1 MSQAVTEAE
10 KIRRLPW
17 LIGGDA
23 FNIMFVLLTFS
34 GSVFV
39 LFLDELGLNIRQIGF
54 MLALVPFAGVLAPL
68 VAPISTRFGYKR
80 IFVLMRAL
88 RNIPM
93 ALLLFTP
100 LVLQRYGQMGAF
112 RWVAGIIIV
121 FALMRA
127 IGETGSF
134 AWRKEIVPDSIRG
147 KFTAT
152 NSMVTTVAS
161 LIVVLAAGY
170 VLEAG
175 SGLPRF
181 SFLIGAGCV
190 FGLISVLF
198 FTRSPS
204 ENKSNRQPTDSNL
217 LQGMWEAMR
226 NRTFML
232 FLLVL
237 GLATIGGQSVIS
249 FIPLFMKDEVGL
261 TQGIIVLLSIGTYM
275 GALITSYFWGWAADR
290 YSSKPVMQASLI
302 LMLLLPISWLLLPRH
317 DPASVALAMAIAFIM
332 GIATLAWQI
341 SWIRYLYINA
351 VPAKNRS
358 AYLALYF
365 ACFSLAVGIGPL
377 VAGRLLTA
385 SAGIVTQ
392 QIWLFNIDVY
402 TPLFLLSGILII
414 ATLSLIPRLQTDA
427 NTVTFRRFAGM
438 FLRGN
443 PVRAMRLLVQYNQ
456 SGDEMTRVTMTEQ
469 MGDIGNLL
477 NAKELLEALEDPIFS
492 VRYEAIHS
500 IGRMPDNPE
509 LIEALVDVL
518 QGPEPEL
525 GMITA
530 RALGRIGDASAIP
543 ALRQALSSR
552 YDLIAVNSARALA
565 QLGDTESVPALTE
578 KLRSE
583 PNRRLQAGYASAL
596 GRLGA
601 VELIPDL
608 FVLLCQAKGIT
619 ERGEFGLAIARL
631 IGDERFFLQHWKSF
645 RENFNTASAQA
656 MIALEKPMRR
666 RGEEGLAN
674 LTDESASYFATGEL
688 RAGGEVLAG
697 LLRQTVEFEDREMI
711 QDVLLRYADA
721 LNECETDRPDL
732 ILLSM
737 HALDAV
743 WNRST

>member
-1 MSQAVTEAE
+1 MSQDLTEVE

-39 LFLDELGLNIRQIGF
+39 LFLDELGLNTSQIGF
-54 MLALVPFAGVLAPL
+54 MLALVPFTGVLAPL

-88 RNIPM
+88 RSIPI

-100 LVLQRYGQMGAF
+100 LILQQYGQTGAF
-112 RWVAGIIIV
+112 RWVAGNILV

-127 IGETGSF
+127 VGETGSF
-134 AWRKEIVPDSIRG
+134 AWRKDIVPDSIRG
-147 KFTAT
+147 QFTAT

-161 LIVVLAAGY
+161 LAVVLAAGY
-170 VLEAG
+170 VIDVG
-175 SGLPRF
+175 SGLQRF
-181 SFLIGAGCV
+181 MILIGAGCV
-190 FGLISVLF
+190 FGVIAVLF
-198 FTRSPS
+198 FIRTPGEDKAKQRS
-204 ENKSNRQPTDSNL
+204 TDSNL
-217 LQGMWEAMR
+217 LRGMWGAAR
-226 NRTFML
+226 NRPFML

-237 GLATIGGQSVIS
+237 ALATIGGQSVIS
-249 FIPLFMKDEVGL
+249 FIPLFMKEEVGL
-261 TQGIIVLLSIGTYM
+261 TQGIIVLLSLGTYV

-290 YSSKPVMQASLI
+290 YSSKPVMQVSLI
-302 LMLLLPISWLLLPRH
+302 LMLLLPISWLMLPRY
-317 DPASVALAMAIAFIM
+317 DAASVALAMVIAFIM

-341 SWIRYLYINA
+341 SWIRYLYVNA
-351 VPAKNRS
+351 VPAENRA

-365 ACFSLAVGIGPL
+365 AWFSLVVGMGPL
-377 VAGRLLTA
+377 IAGRLLTA
-385 SAGIVTQ
+385 SATIVSQ
-392 QIWLFNIDVY
+392 QIWLFNIDAY
-402 TPLFLLSGILII
+402 TPLFVLSVVLII
-414 ATLSLIPRLQTDA
+414 ATLGVVPRLQDDP

-456 SGDEMTRVTMTEQ
+456 SGDEMTRVATTEK

-509 LIEALVDVL
+509 LVTALIDVL
-518 QGPEPEL
+518 RGPEPEL

-530 RALGRIGDASAIP
+530 RALGRLGDDRAIP
-543 ALRQALSSR
+543 ALRESLLSQ

-565 QLGDTESVPALTE
+565 QLGDTDSVPALTD

-583 PNRRLQAGYASAL
+583 HNRRLQAGYASSL

-601 VELIPDL
+601 VELLPDL
-608 FVLLCQAKGIT
+608 FELLCQAEGIT

-631 IGDERFFLQHWKSF
+631 IGDEHFFLKHWKPF

-656 MIALEKPMRR
+656 MMTLEKPMRR
-666 RGEEGLAN
+666 SGEEALAN
-674 LTDESASYFATGEL
+674 LTDDSAGYFGAGEFQSGTEIL
-688 RAGGEVLAG
+688 SG
-697 LLRQTVEFEDREMI
+697 LLQQTAEIEDRGTI
-711 QDVLLRYADA
+711 QDALLYCADA
-721 LNECETDRPDL
+721 LEETESNRPDL
-732 ILLSM
+732 ILLALQ
-737 HALDAV
+737 ALDTV
-743 WNRST
+743 WNRLT